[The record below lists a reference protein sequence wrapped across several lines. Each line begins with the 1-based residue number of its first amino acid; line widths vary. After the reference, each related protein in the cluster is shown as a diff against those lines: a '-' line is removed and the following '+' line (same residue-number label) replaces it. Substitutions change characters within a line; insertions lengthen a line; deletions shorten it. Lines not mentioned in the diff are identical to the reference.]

1 MVTSSD
7 SSLPDTSWVCTSK
20 GFDVWS
26 LGFSS
31 QFCCKHPRG
40 RWEEFQFN
48 VHAREWHE
56 ALAAAGP
63 HTLALWSSTPP
74 PSPTRKGSCGGGSCA
89 TLQDTAERKLSSQGR
104 WLTSVV
110 PAHRRLKLE
119 DYCYSAAS
127 LG

>member
-1 MVTSSD
+1 MSGVLGSRPSFVANTQEGDGKSS
-7 SSLPDTSWVCTSK
+7 K
-20 GFDVWS
+20 
-26 LGFSS
+26 
-31 QFCCKHPRG
+31 
-40 RWEEFQFN
+40 FN

-110 PAHRRLKLE
+110 PAHRRLNLE